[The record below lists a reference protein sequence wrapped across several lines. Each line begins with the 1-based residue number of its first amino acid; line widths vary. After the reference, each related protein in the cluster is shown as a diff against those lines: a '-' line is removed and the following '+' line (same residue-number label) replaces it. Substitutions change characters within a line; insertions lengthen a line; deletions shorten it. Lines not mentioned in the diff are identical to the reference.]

1 MSTLGH
7 FRSAATGR
15 VATMTDQ
22 TPGSRNDKTPFP
34 LSQETLAVL
43 AVGATL
49 LATML
54 VTTGRLEDRIDQYRV
69 EAHEE
74 REALRA
80 EGRDDRKALRAEGR
94 DDRKALVRQME
105 ARRAEAHADREA
117 LVRQMEAQRAEAHAG
132 RKALVRQM
140 EAQRAEAHAD
150 REALR
155 AEAREDR
162 LTFARQI
169 AIITR
174 EQAHLN
180 GLVEGMRDEDD
191 HPGSASGSSR
201 DG

>member
-43 AVGATL
+43 AVGTTL

-94 DDRKALVRQME
+94 DDREAL
-105 ARRAEAHADREA
+105 RAEGRDD
-117 LVRQMEAQRAEAHAG
+117 

-162 LTFARQI
+162 LAFARQI

>member
-1 MSTLGH
+1 MADDAS
-7 FRSAATGR
+7 
-15 VATMTDQ
+15 
-22 TPGSRNDKTPFP
+22 GSGNRKTPFP

-80 EGRDDRKALRAEGR
+80 EGRDDRKAL
-94 DDRKALVRQME
+94 
-105 ARRAEAHADREA
+105 
-117 LVRQMEAQRAEAHAG
+117 VRQMEAQRAEAHAD

-140 EAQRAEAHAD
+140 EAQRAEAHAA
-150 REALR
+150 REAQR

-162 LTFARQI
+162 LAFARQI

>member
-1 MSTLGH
+1 MADDAS
-7 FRSAATGR
+7 
-15 VATMTDQ
+15 
-22 TPGSRNDKTPFP
+22 GSGNGKTPFP

-69 EAHEE
+69 EAREE
-74 REALRA
+74 REAFRA
-80 EGRDDRKALRAEGR
+80 EGRDDREALRAEGR

-105 ARRAEAHADREA
+105 A
-117 LVRQMEAQRAEAHAG
+117 QRAEAHA
-132 RKALVRQM
+132 A
-140 EAQRAEAHAD
+140 

-162 LTFARQI
+162 LAFARQI

-191 HPGSASGSSR
+191 HPGSASGSPR

>member
-1 MSTLGH
+1 M
-7 FRSAATGR
+7 GR
-15 VATMTDQ
+15 DMADDAS
-22 TPGSRNDKTPFP
+22 GSGNRKTPFP

-80 EGRDDRKALRAEGR
+80 EGRDDRKAL
-94 DDRKALVRQME
+94 VRQME
-105 ARRAEAHADREA
+105 AQRAEAHADREA

-132 RKALVRQM
+132 RKALVRQMEAQRAEAHADRKALVRQM

-191 HPGSASGSSR
+191 HPGSATDSPR

>member
-1 MSTLGH
+1 MADDAS
-7 FRSAATGR
+7 
-15 VATMTDQ
+15 
-22 TPGSRNDKTPFP
+22 GSGNGKTPFP

-69 EAHEE
+69 EAREE

-80 EGRDDRKALRAEGR
+80 EGRDDREALRAEGR

-105 ARRAEAHADREA
+105 AQRAEAHAD
-117 LVRQMEAQRAEAHAG
+117 

-140 EAQRAEAHAD
+140 EAQRAEAHAA

-162 LTFARQI
+162 LAFARQI

>member
-1 MSTLGH
+1 MAGD
-7 FRSAATGR
+7 A
-15 VATMTDQ
+15 
-22 TPGSRNDKTPFP
+22 SRPRNGKTPFP

-69 EAHEE
+69 EAREG

-80 EGRDDRKALRAEGR
+80 EGRE
-94 DDRKALVRQME
+94 
-105 ARRAEAHADREA
+105 
-117 LVRQMEAQRAEAHAG
+117 
-132 RKALVRQM
+132 
-140 EAQRAEAHAD
+140 D

-155 AEAREDR
+155 AEARDDR
-162 LTFARQI
+162 MALARQIEALRAEARKDRRAFARQI
-169 AIITR
+169 AVITR

-180 GLVEGMRDEDD
+180 GLVEGLRDDEDR
-191 HPGSASGSSR
+191 PKSTTGSSR

>member
-1 MSTLGH
+1 MADDAS
-7 FRSAATGR
+7 
-15 VATMTDQ
+15 
-22 TPGSRNDKTPFP
+22 GSGNRKTPFP

-80 EGRDDRKALRAEGR
+80 EGRDDRKAL
-94 DDRKALVRQME
+94 
-105 ARRAEAHADREA
+105 
-117 LVRQMEAQRAEAHAG
+117 VRQMEAQRAEAHA
-132 RKALVRQM
+132 A
-140 EAQRAEAHAD
+140 

-155 AEAREDR
+155 VEAREDR
-162 LTFARQI
+162 LAFARQI

-191 HPGSASGSSR
+191 HPGSATDSPR